1 MGATLRRV
9 IFDIGGGMLPGR
21 HFKAV
26 QLGGPSGGCLP
37 ERLLDTPID
46 FESLIASGSMMGSG
60 GMVVVDD
67 TTCMVDFARYF
78 LKFTSEESCGKC
90 VPCRVGSARMLE
102 ILDRICAGQGEP
114 TDLDR
119 LQTMADDVIEGSLCA
134 LGGTAPNPVLT
145 TLRYFRDEYE
155 AHVLEHRCPA
165 KVCRPLIR
173 YTVDADACTGCHV
186 CFGACPVNAISGERK
201 QAHVINQKLCTKC
214 DTCRQVCTFD
224 AIDVDTGVL
233 AVAEGRAS

>member
-1 MGATLRRV
+1 
-9 IFDIGGGMLPGR
+9 
-21 HFKAV
+21 
-26 QLGGPSGGCLP
+26 
-37 ERLLDTPID
+37 
-46 FESLIASGSMMGSG
+46 
-60 GMVVVDD
+60 
-67 TTCMVDFARYF
+67 
-78 LKFTSEESCGKC
+78 
-90 VPCRVGSARMLE
+90 
-102 ILDRICAGQGEP
+102 
-114 TDLDR
+114 
-119 LQTMADDVIEGSLCA
+119 
-134 LGGTAPNPVLT
+134 VLT

>member
-1 MGATLRRV
+1 
-9 IFDIGGGMLPGR
+9 
-21 HFKAV
+21 
-26 QLGGPSGGCLP
+26 
-37 ERLLDTPID
+37 
-46 FESLIASGSMMGSG
+46 
-60 GMVVVDD
+60 
-67 TTCMVDFARYF
+67 MVDFARYF